1 MCAHTWMRCKDICMQ
16 GCIHAAI
23 VRDAAT
29 TKKPSASRENN
40 TKEMTLFLADVPS
53 HCCTRPFHPPSISAV
68 VVQHCTVLLS
78 PPCCGGS
85 RQGSAMLQPRPTA
98 LRAVLGLRHA
108 AGRAPEKHG
117 QILLGILIAHRY
129 ALLDQ
134 QSRHKCFKGTS

>member
-1 MCAHTWMRCKDICMQ
+1 
-16 GCIHAAI
+16 
-23 VRDAAT
+23 
-29 TKKPSASRENN
+29 
-40 TKEMTLFLADVPS
+40 MTLFLADVPS

-85 RQGSAMLQPRPTA
+85 RQGSAMLQQCPTA